1 MYVSHVITRLIVGG
15 AQENTISTVLG
26 LHEKPGIKV
35 DLISGPTST
44 TSPEG
49 SLERTLDVVPG
60 ILHIEPNL
68 VRQISPLR
76 EVLAYQNLKRRFKE
90 TRPDI
95 VHTHSGKAGIIGR
108 MAAYAAG
115 VPCIIHGIHGPS
127 FGPFQGAVSN
137 KVFLTAEKMAG
148 RITDHFVGVADAMC
162 QQYLDAG
169 IGTSEQYSTIYSGFD
184 LSAFLAA
191 KQSPELRSQYGIQ
204 PGDFVVGKIAR
215 LFELKGHD
223 QIFDVFPEMVKKIPN
238 IKLLLVGGGPF
249 RERFEVQLNEMGLR
263 DRVVFTGLVPP
274 TEVPGLVG
282 IMDVLVH
289 LSQREGLPRALPQA
303 MAAGKPV
310 LSLNLDGAPEV
321 CITDE
326 TGYLLMGDVPK
337 ELVQSLVSLKND
349 AELRNRLGEQ
359 GRVLVKKRFAVSTM
373 VDAVEQL
380 YRRLKET
387 SDSFKSTK
395 K

>member
-1 MYVSHVITRLIVGG
+1 MYVTHVITRLIVGG

-26 LHEKPGIKV
+26 LHDKPGIRV

-49 SLERTLDVVPG
+49 SLEQTLDVVPG
-60 ILHIEPNL
+60 ILHIEPHL
-68 VRQISPLR
+68 VRQVSPLR
-76 EVLAYQNLKRRFKE
+76 EILAYRNLKRRFIE

-108 MAAYAAG
+108 MAAKAAG

-127 FGPFQGAVSN
+127 FGPFQGAISN
-137 KVFLTAEKMAG
+137 KVFLSAEKMAG
-148 RITDHFVGVADAMC
+148 KVTDHFVGVADAMC
-162 QQYLDAG
+162 QQYLNAG
-169 IGTSEQYSTIYSGFD
+169 IGTSDQYSTVYSGFD
-184 LSAFLAA
+184 LSAFFAA
-191 KQSPELRSQYGIQ
+191 EPSQELKSKYGVE

-223 QIFDVFPEMVKKIPN
+223 QIFEVFPEMVEKIPN

-249 RERFEVQLNEMGLR
+249 RERFETQLIEMGLR

-274 TEVPGLVG
+274 SEVPGLVG
-282 IMDVLVH
+282 IMDALVH

-310 LSLNLDGAPEV
+310 VSLDLDGAPEV
-321 CITDE
+321 CITGK
-326 TGYLLMGDVPK
+326 TGFLLKDNVRNHLI
-337 ELVQSLVSLKND
+337 ESLVELNRN
-349 AELRNRLGEQ
+349 AELRRCLGKQ
-359 GRVLVKKRFAVSTM
+359 GREFVRKKFAVSTM
-373 VDAVEQL
+373 VDEIESL
-380 YRRLKET
+380 YWRLNAHNKEAK
-387 SDSFKSTK
+387 DG
-395 K
+395 